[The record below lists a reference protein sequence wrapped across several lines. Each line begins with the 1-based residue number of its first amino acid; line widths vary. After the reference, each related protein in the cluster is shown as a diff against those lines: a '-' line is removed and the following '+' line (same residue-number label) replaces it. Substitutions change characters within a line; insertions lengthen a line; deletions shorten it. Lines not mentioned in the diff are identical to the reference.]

1 MVNDHFTLVFI
12 INSGFLVLVL
22 ENSYLAFNIPYTS
35 PKTARL
41 YFGVL
46 QLEGYLVDEV
56 VSQYTW
62 CIVTGAGGLAWIV
75 LQYRGVQGKKLYCK
89 RRLEWLVSV
98 LQYTIVL

>member
-1 MVNDHFTLVFI
+1 MEI
-12 INSGFLVLVL
+12 
-22 ENSYLAFNIPYTS
+22 
-35 PKTARL
+35 
-41 YFGVL
+41 VL
-46 QLEGYLVDEV
+46 QYSRLEGCLVDEV

-75 LQYRGVQGKKLYCK
+75 LQYRGVQEKKKLYCK